1 MKDSRLN
8 GPEEPDGGELSEQET
23 EELREVLRSRDRGS
37 KGRTCPDEDRVRL
50 LATAVLSEGESGRL
64 LKHVAECSWCGSIL
78 RQAAEDL
85 QNEPTTEELALAA
98 ESRWADPVQRHALA
112 ERLASEGAERR
123 LRPKLFFGWR
133 LLIPATALAVG
144 IGAAD
149 IFVWP
154 QLNLARTE
162 ALLTRAYTEDRP
174 MELRIS
180 GAAYAPVRVTLGV
193 DSPRITRSPDFLDA
207 EAHIGRALAAKP
219 NDPNW
224 LHLQGKADMLESQED
239 QAITELERAR
249 ALKPG
254 DAGILLDLSAAYFQK
269 AQKVGDPKRLAEA
282 FEYVSQ
288 ARNLKPNDPVVLFN
302 YAYTAERIFAFRD
315 AINAW
320 QKYLSIE
327 PAGGYSVEARSRLE
341 DLKKK
346 SPGSPDMQV
355 PQSQKR

>member
-1 MKDSRLN
+1 
-8 GPEEPDGGELSEQET
+8 
-23 EELREVLRSRDRGS
+23 
-37 KGRTCPDEDRVRL
+37 
-50 LATAVLSEGESGRL
+50 

-180 GAAYAPVRVTLGV
+180 GAAYAPVRVT
-193 DSPRITRSPDFLDA
+193 
-207 EAHIGRALAAKP
+207 
-219 NDPNW
+219 
-224 LHLQGKADMLESQED
+224 
-239 QAITELERAR
+239 
-249 ALKPG
+249 
-254 DAGILLDLSAAYFQK
+254 
-269 AQKVGDPKRLAEA
+269 
-282 FEYVSQ
+282 
-288 ARNLKPNDPVVLFN
+288 
-302 YAYTAERIFAFRD
+302 
-315 AINAW
+315 
-320 QKYLSIE
+320 
-327 PAGGYSVEARSRLE
+327 
-341 DLKKK
+341 
-346 SPGSPDMQV
+346 
-355 PQSQKR
+355 